1 MNWQKNV
8 RGKVRS
14 GELLCSHTSFKIGG
28 PARFFVEPKDE
39 DDLKCLI
46 IQLKRDKIPFLII
59 GAGSNLL
66 VHDAGIKKAVIHLS
80 ASRFKHI
87 RFFSESVEAGA
98 ATPLSS
104 LVRAA
109 AKKGL
114 SGIEFLIG
122 IPGTLGAGLV
132 MNAGISEKAVGKA
145 AVLRAIGDTV
155 VWVRVMD
162 RNGRIKILQKKEIRF
177 GYRHSGLSHYIVL
190 GAKLKLKKAAASE
203 VEGKIREY
211 ISYRRQ
217 SQDYS
222 FPSAGCIFKNP
233 AGHSA
238 GKLIDMCGLKGAQR
252 GGACISK
259 KHANF
264 ILNCKNAKARD
275 VIALMAL
282 MKRSVRHRFKITLE
296 PEIKL
301 WN

>member
-8 RGKVRS
+8 KGKVKS
-14 GELLCSHTSFKIGG
+14 GELLGSHTSFKIGG

-80 ASRFKHI
+80 ASRFKRT
-87 RFFSESVEAGA
+87 RFYSEAVEAGA
-98 ATPLSS
+98 ATPLAS

-114 SGIEFLIG
+114 SGLEFLVG

-132 MNAGISEKAVGKA
+132 MNAGISEKAIGKA
-145 AVLRAIGDTV
+145 VVLRAIGDTV
-155 VWVRVMD
+155 EWVRVMD
-162 RNGRIKILQKKEIRF
+162 RNGAIKIVQKKDIRF
-177 GYRHSGLSHYIVL
+177 GYRHSGLSRCIVL
-190 GAKLKLKKAAASE
+190 GAKLRLKKEA
-203 VEGKIREY
+203 VRKIQEKIKKY

-238 GKLIDMCGLKGAQR
+238 GKLIDMCGLKGAQK

-282 MKRSVRHRFKITLE
+282 MKRSVRQRFKITLE